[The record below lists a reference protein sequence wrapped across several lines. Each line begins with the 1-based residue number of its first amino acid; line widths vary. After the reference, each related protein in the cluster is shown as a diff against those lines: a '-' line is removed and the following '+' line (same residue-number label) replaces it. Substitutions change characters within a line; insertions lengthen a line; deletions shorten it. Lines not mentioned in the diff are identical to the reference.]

1 MTEPRRVRV
10 AFTLIELLVVIA
22 IIAVLIGLLLPAVQK
37 VREAAGRASCSNNL
51 KQWALAAHNFHSAN
65 GRFPPGMNKNTPELN
80 RRYNWVTKL
89 LPYTEQDAR
98 GYIAGAAQ
106 AWRDG
111 SGALFAVTDARTA
124 ALLGSIGVRF
134 VAGDQTAEVGY
145 WTRAEA
151 RGRGATTRALVLASR
166 WALDLPEVERLQ
178 LRAAPENVASQ
189 RVAEKAGFV
198 REGVLRSAHF
208 SPRQNRRL
216 DWVMYS
222 LLPSDPLPPT
232 GARA

>member
-1 MTEPRRVRV
+1 MGVGFSPPDPPLTDDIVTLRLWREDDAPEV
-10 AFTLIELLVVIA
+10 ARCCSDEQIA
-22 IIAVLIGLLLPAVQK
+22 YWLDMVPQ
-37 VREAAGRASCSNNL
+37 
-51 KQWALAAHNFHSAN
+51 
-65 GRFPPGMNKNTPELN
+65 
-80 RRYNWVTKL
+80 
-89 LPYTEQDAR
+89 PYTEQDAR

-106 AWRDG
+106 AWREG
-111 SGALFAVTDARTA
+111 SGALFAVTDARTG
-124 ALLGSIGVRF
+124 ALLGSVGVRF
-134 VAGDQTAEVGY
+134 VAPGDQTAEVGY

-208 SPRQNRRL
+208 SPRQDRRL